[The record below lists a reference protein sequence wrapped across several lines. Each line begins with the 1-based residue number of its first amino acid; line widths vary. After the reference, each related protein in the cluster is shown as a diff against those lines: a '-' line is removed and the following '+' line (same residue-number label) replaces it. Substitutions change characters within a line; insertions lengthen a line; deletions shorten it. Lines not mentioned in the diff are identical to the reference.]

1 MSGNVVTIEEAY
13 PGVAKITLH
22 DRENKNMFTRALT
35 AGLLDAYR
43 QISQSQRFRAVVV
56 TGYDSYFSTGGT
68 RADLLTLQEGKHYF
82 DEVDMMRPPL
92 LCELPVIS
100 AMQGH
105 ALGGGLAMGLFSDFV
120 VLSLESVYSASFMK
134 YGFTPGMGATY
145 ILPKRMGFNLG
156 YEMLMN
162 GDDFQGA
169 ELQRRGVPLPVLPR
183 KEVVPYAMK
192 LACGIAEKPR
202 ESIVTLKA
210 HMVRELRELLDETVR
225 LEIEMHKKTFHRPE
239 VRHRIEQMFEGQAS
253 VG

>member
-1 MSGNVVTIEEAY
+1 MRDQVVTLVEVE
-13 PGVAKITLH
+13 PGVAQITLQ
-22 DRENKNMFTRALT
+22 DRQNKNMFTRELT

-43 QISQSQRFRAVVV
+43 QISASPQFRAVVV
-56 TGYDSYFSTGGT
+56 TGYDSYFATGGT
-68 RADLLTLQEGKHYF
+68 RADLLTLQEGRHYF
-82 DEVDMMRPPL
+82 DEVDVMRPAL
-92 LCELPVIS
+92 FCEVPVIS

-120 VLSLESVYSASFMK
+120 VLSRESIYSASFMN

-145 ILPKRMGFNLG
+145 ICPKRFGHNLG

-183 KEVVPYAMK
+183 KEVLPYALK
-192 LACGIAEKPR
+192 LAAGIAKKPR

-210 HMVRELRELLDETVR
+210 HMVREIREQLDETVR
-225 LEIEMHKKTFHRPE
+225 LEIEMHRKTFHRPE
-239 VRHRIEQMFEGQAS
+239 VRFKIEQMFAAQQPSA
-253 VG
+253 

>member
-1 MSGNVVTIEEAY
+1 MTDPVVSLEEVEA
-13 PGVAKITLH
+13 GVARITLH
-22 DRENKNMFTRALT
+22 DRHNKNMFTRELT

-43 QISQSQRFRAVVV
+43 QISEREQFRVVIV

-82 DEVDMMRPPL
+82 DEVDVMRPAL
-92 LCELPVIS
+92 HCAIPVIS

-120 VLSLESVYSASFMK
+120 VLSRESFYSASFMK

-145 ILPKRMGFNLG
+145 ILPRRLGFNLG

-183 KEVVPYAMK
+183 KEVLPYALK
-192 LACGIAEKPR
+192 LACGIAQKPR
-202 ESIVTLKA
+202 DAVITLKT
-210 HMVRELRELLDETVR
+210 HMVREIREHLDETVR
-225 LEIEMHKKTFHRPE
+225 LEIEMHRKTFHRPE
-239 VRHRIEQMFEGQAS
+239 VRLKIEQMFEDPSPAA
-253 VG
+253 